1 MKYEIG
7 QFRNTIHIFRRKM
20 VTNNMGIQVAN
31 YEKIHTLKA
40 GLISSS
46 SREKEVTLANSNREL
61 TLIKL
66 VCRNKEDVSDKDYV
80 FFNDKAYN
88 IRNIQR
94 EFGNPCMELLCEEV
108 SNEFR
113 I

>member
-7 QFRNTIHIFRRKM
+7 QFRKTIHIFRKKII
-20 VTNNMGIQVAN
+20 TNNMGIQVAQ
-31 YEKIHTLKA
+31 YEKIYSLKA

-46 SREKEVTLANSNREL
+46 NKEKEVILANNNREL
-61 TLIKL
+61 TTIKL
-66 VCRNKEDVSDKDYV
+66 VCRNKEDVSDKDYI

-108 SNEFR
+108 VE
-113 I
+113 

>member
-7 QFRNTIHIFRRKM
+7 QFRKTIHIFRKKM
-20 VTNNMGIQVAN
+20 ITNSMGIQVAQ
-31 YEKIHTLKA
+31 YEKIYSIKA
-40 GLISSS
+40 GLLISSN
-46 SREKEVTLANSNREL
+46 REKEVTLANSNREL

-66 VCRNKEDVSDKDYV
+66 VCRNKEDITEKDYA

-108 SNEFR
+108 VE
-113 I
+113 

>member
-1 MKYEIG
+1 MK
-7 QFRNTIHIFRRKM
+7 
-20 VTNNMGIQVAN
+20 
-31 YEKIHTLKA
+31 KIYSIKA
-40 GLISSS
+40 GLLISSN
-46 SREKEVTLANSNREL
+46 REKEVTLANSNREL

-66 VCRNKEDVSDKDYV
+66 VCRNKEDITEKDYV

-108 SNEFR
+108 VE
-113 I
+113 

>member
-7 QFRNTIHIFRRKM
+7 QFKSIIHIFRKKM
-20 VTNNMGIQVAN
+20 ITNNMGIQVAN

-40 GLISSS
+40 RLISSS
-46 SREKEVTLANSNREL
+46 SREKEIVIAQSNREISTIRL
-61 TLIKL
+61 A
-66 VCRNKEDVSDKDYV
+66 CRNKEDVTDKDYI

-94 EFGNPCMELLCEEV
+94 EFGNLCMELLCEEV
-108 SNEFR
+108 QE
-113 I
+113 

>member
-7 QFRNTIHIFRRKM
+7 QFRKTIHIFRKKM
-20 VTNNMGIQVAN
+20 ITNNMGIQVAN
-31 YEKIHTLKA
+31 YKKIYSLKA
-40 GLISSS
+40 GLLTSS

-66 VCRNKEDVSDKDYV
+66 ACRNKEDVTDRDYV
-80 FFNDKAYN
+80 FFNNKAYN

-94 EFGNPCMELLCEEV
+94 EFNNPCMELLCEEV
-108 SNEFR
+108 VK
-113 I
+113 

>member
-7 QFRNTIHIFRRKM
+7 QFRKTIHIFRKKM
-20 VTNNMGIQVAN
+20 ITNSMGIQVAK
-31 YEKIHTLKA
+31 YEKIYSIKA
-40 GLISSS
+40 GLITSS
-46 SREKEVTLANSNREL
+46 SREKEVTLANSNKEL

-66 VCRNKEDVSDKDYV
+66 ACRNKEDVTDKDYI

-94 EFGNPCMELLCEEV
+94 EFNNPCMELLCEEV
-108 SNEFR
+108 VE
-113 I
+113 

>member
-7 QFRNTIHIFRRKM
+7 QFRKTIHIFRKKRI
-20 VTNNMGIQVAN
+20 TNNMGIQVAQ
-31 YEKIHTLKA
+31 YEKIYSLKA
-40 GLISSS
+40 GLLTSS

-66 VCRNKEDVSDKDYV
+66 ACRNKEDVTDKDYV

-94 EFGNPCMELLCEEV
+94 EFNNPCMELLCEEV
-108 SNEFR
+108 VE
-113 I
+113 

>member
-7 QFRNTIHIFRRKM
+7 QFRKTIHIFRKKM
-20 VTNNMGIQVAN
+20 ITNSMGIQEAQ
-31 YEKIHTLKA
+31 YEKIYSIKA
-40 GLISSS
+40 GLLISSN
-46 SREKEVTLANSNREL
+46 REKEVTLANSNREL

-66 VCRNKEDVSDKDYV
+66 VCRNKEDITEKDYV

-108 SNEFR
+108 VE
-113 I
+113 

>member
-7 QFRNTIHIFRRKM
+7 QFRKTIHIFRKKM
-20 VTNNMGIQVAN
+20 ITNSMGIQVAQ
-31 YEKIHTLKA
+31 YEKIYSIKA
-40 GLISSS
+40 GLLISSN
-46 SREKEVTLANSNREL
+46 REKEVTLANSNREL

-66 VCRNKEDVSDKDYV
+66 VCRNKEDITEKDYV

-94 EFGNPCMELLCEEV
+94 EFGNPCMKLLCEEV
-108 SNEFR
+108 VE
-113 I
+113 